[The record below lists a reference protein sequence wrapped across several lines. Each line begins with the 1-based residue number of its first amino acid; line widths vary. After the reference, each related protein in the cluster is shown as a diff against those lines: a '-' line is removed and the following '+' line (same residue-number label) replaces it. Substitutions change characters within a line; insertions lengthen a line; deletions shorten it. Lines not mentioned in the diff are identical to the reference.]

1 MGYDG
6 CALLVQPSRIPNRNS
21 HWTYFM
27 QILSNY
33 NTKSLYHIENSVIKG
48 TKKLYFSF
56 LYMWNQY
63 RWYLASIWKIEKT
76 SPDGA
81 VIQKYQKQMLKW
93 GYLHYWSTPRDPKG
107 SKRTVMIH
115 LTCFWRFGAL
125 RLTPIWRKFEK
136 PSKNRHFWWV
146 FFNFDGFF
154 LVCSVL
160 GQF

>member
-1 MGYDG
+1 MRTSIRTFNFYAIFGDTY
-6 CALLVQPSRIPNRNS
+6 P

-27 QILSNY
+27 QILSNC
-33 NTKSLYHIENSVIKG
+33 NTKSLYYIENSG
-48 TKKLYFSF
+48 TKNWYFSY

-76 SPDGA
+76 SPDGT

-93 GYLHYWSTPRDPKG
+93 GYLHYWSTPRDPRG
-107 SKRTVMIH
+107 SKRSAMIY

-125 RLTPIWRKFEK
+125 RLTPIWRKFKK

-146 FFNFDGFF
+146 FFNFVVFF
-154 LVCSVL
+154 
-160 GQF
+160 